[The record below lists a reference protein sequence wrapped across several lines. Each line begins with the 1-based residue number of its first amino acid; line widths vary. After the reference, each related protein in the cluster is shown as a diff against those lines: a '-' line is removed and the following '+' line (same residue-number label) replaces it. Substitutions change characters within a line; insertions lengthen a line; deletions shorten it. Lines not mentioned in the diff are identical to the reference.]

1 MNKSVHIL
9 IFLIILAT
17 LSPLAHPREAQT
29 NVIVISVDTLRAD
42 RLGCYGYPRNTSPNL
57 DGLAEDGT
65 VYSHCYTLI
74 PLTGPSFSTMLTSL
88 PEYKHGAKRN
98 GLSIYNHVETLP
110 MLLKKKNYYNGG
122 IISNWPLRQKLS
134 DLHRGFD
141 DYLEIFTK
149 KRWLGIMQ
157 PEGKAPDVTA
167 AAIQWLE
174 KNRTKPFFLWVHYSE
189 PHAPYLKH
197 KGFDFGKKRAPEKFY
212 PPGMQ
217 KRKSDHYDSEVG
229 FTDHHIG
236 VLIDK
241 LKEWNLYRDSLIM
254 FNSDHGESL
263 GEHNYVGHGRRVYNS
278 MMHVPLI
285 VKRPGN
291 HRENKID
298 KRNCTLMDVA
308 PTILAS
314 LDMDIPQ
321 YMEGKNLLDN
331 SESLYPLVFMETYK
345 GAVKGQRSV
354 KFQLKVKPLSY
365 AVVKGNAKLIY
376 TPKSRKFEAYNLQRD
391 PFENINLYYKSKN
404 NFVELQDTL
413 KQHMATVKKY
423 IQEGLKKYKQK
434 SQLSKEDQENLKTLG
449 YL

>member
-1 MNKSVHIL
+1 MNKTTAIL
-9 IFLIILAT
+9 IHIIFLLAM
-17 LSPLAHPREAQT
+17 SPLVSAGQT
-29 NVIVISVDTLRAD
+29 PPNVIIISVDTLRAD

-57 DGLAEDGT
+57 DQLAEDGT
-65 VYSHCYTLI
+65 VYSQCYTLI

-98 GLSIYNHVETLP
+98 GLSIYNHIETLP
-110 MLLKKKNYYNGG
+110 MFLKRRDYYCGG
-122 IISNWPLRQKLS
+122 LISNWPLRKKLS
-134 DLHRGFD
+134 DLHKGFD
-141 DYLEIFTK
+141 DFHEIFTK

-157 PEGKAPDVTA
+157 PEGKAPDVTN
-167 AAIQWLE
+167 AAIQWLG
-174 KNRTKPFFLWVHYSE
+174 KNRSKRFFLWVHYSE

-197 KGFDFGKKRAPEKFY
+197 KGFEFGKKHVDSRFY
-212 PPGMQ
+212 PTGMQ

-241 LKEWNLYRDSLIM
+241 LKEWELYNDSLII

-291 HRENKID
+291 RRELKKD
-298 KRNCTLMDVA
+298 SRNCTLMDIA

-314 LDMDIPQ
+314 TGGDIPSH
-321 YMEGKNLLDN
+321 MEGKNLTENQDP
-331 SESLYPLVFMETYK
+331 LYPRIFMETYK
-345 GAVKGQRSV
+345 GAVKGQRNI

-365 AVVKGNAKLIY
+365 AVVQGSAKLIY
-376 TPKSRKFEAYNLQRD
+376 TPKSRKYEAYNLARD
-391 PFENINLYYKSKN
+391 PFEHINLYYKSKN
-404 NFVELQDTL
+404 NFVELQDSL
-413 KQHMATVKKY
+413 KRHMATVKKY
-423 IQEGLKKYKQK
+423 IQEGLRKYKQK

>member
-1 MNKSVHIL
+1 MNKTTAIL
-9 IFLIILAT
+9 IHIMILLA
-17 LSPLAHPREAQT
+17 LSPLVNAQQT
-29 NVIVISVDTLRAD
+29 TPNVIIISVDTLRAD

-57 DGLAEDGT
+57 DQLAEDGT

-98 GLSIYNHVETLP
+98 GLSIYNHIETLP
-110 MLLKKKNYYNGG
+110 MFLKKQDYYCGG
-122 IISNWPLRQKLS
+122 IISNWPLRKKLS
-134 DLHRGFD
+134 DLHKGFD
-141 DYLEIFTK
+141 DFQEIFTK

-157 PEGKAPDVTA
+157 PEGKAPDVTS

-174 KNRTKPFFLWVHYSE
+174 KNRSKRFFLWVHYSE

-197 KGFDFGKKRAPEKFY
+197 KGFEFGKKHVDNRFY
-212 PPGMQ
+212 PTGMH
-217 KRKSDHYDSEVG
+217 KRKSDHYDSEVA

-241 LKEWNLYRDSLIM
+241 LKGWELYQDSLII

-285 VKRPGN
+285 VKQPGN
-291 HRENKID
+291 RRELKKD
-298 KRNCTLMDVA
+298 PRNCTLMDIA
-308 PTILAS
+308 PTILAAAGG
-314 LDMDIPQ
+314 DIPDH
-321 YMEGKNLLDN
+321 MEGKNLGN
-331 SESLYPLVFMETYK
+331 NKHRLYPRIFMETYK
-345 GAVKGQRSV
+345 GAVKGQRNI

-365 AVVKGNAKLIY
+365 AVVQGNAKLIY
-376 TPKSRKFEAYNLQRD
+376 TPKSRKYEAYNLERD
-391 PFENINLYYKSKN
+391 PFEHINLYYKSKN

-413 KQHMATVKKY
+413 KRHMATVKIY
-423 IQEGLKKYKQK
+423 IQEGLRKYKQK